1 MLNNLAIQYGTDKS
15 SITHNYTKM
24 YEQFMNQDR
33 LEVLK
38 VLEIGLGNGASARMW
53 KDYFPN
59 ATIYVIENFGDE
71 NKNIWNGTTI
81 HEDRIIIINGSQDDS
96 NTWNKVP
103 YNLDFVIDDGSHIP
117 EHQITSVNLGFEK
130 LKSGGVWF
138 IEDTHCNFH
147 RNYSDKD
154 KLYPWLYDLIVQ
166 QQIPEITTEGDF
178 YKIRNILQGLNK
190 DIIAFHLYK
199 SVIALE
205 KA

>member
-81 HEDRIIIINGSQDDS
+81 HEDRIIIINGSQDDF

-154 KLYPWLYDLIVQ
+154 KIYPWLYGLIVQ